1 MAANNSNKREAF
13 DALVKEEEAAIADVT
28 RAHTTLVTAQAS
40 VAAASPKNA
49 ENAVCGWQRAFA
61 PCEKVV

>member
-1 MAANNSNKREAF
+1 MSCCSGQ
-13 DALVKEEEAAIADVT
+13 
-28 RAHTTLVTAQAS
+28 RASQR
-40 VAAASPKNA
+40 AAASPKNA